1 MDWMKDLEQRIEFP
15 LDAITF
21 NQLPDLLEAFAYQ
34 LPFEN
39 TTVLEKRIRPF
50 SDERFIETFLTER
63 RGGVCYDLNGL
74 LHRVLQELNCPVRLV
89 QATVYDMKSDAWSAT
104 GPTHVAV
111 IWNETHLLDTGFGV
125 NLPLVPVPLN
135 GETVHSASG
144 SYRIIN
150 NDTLEMKRTGQ
161 AEFVTGYRFDRE
173 TFITTDDLSKMEQI
187 IQQSDASP
195 FNKGRLV
202 AMRTPRGQKTL
213 TERTLRIEE
222 ATTTE
227 LPVAGPAQFEMLY
240 NTHFLGRE
248 S

>member
-1 MDWMKDLEQRIEFP
+1 MNWMKDLARRIEFP
-15 LDAITF
+15 LETITF
-21 NQLPDLLEAFAYQ
+21 DQLPRLLEAFAYH

-39 TTVLEKRIRPF
+39 TTVLEKRVRPF
-50 SDERFIETFLTER
+50 NDDRFIETFLTEQ

-89 QATVYDMKSDAWSAT
+89 QATVYDQKSAAWSAT
-104 GPTHVAV
+104 GPTHVAI

-125 NLPLVPVPLN
+125 NLPLVPVPLS

-144 SYRIIN
+144 SYRISTE
-150 NDTLEMKRTGQ
+150 DVLEIQRTGQ
-161 AEFVTGYRFDRE
+161 VEFVTGYKFDRE
-173 TFITTDDLSKMEQI
+173 TAITTNDLSKMEQI

-202 AMRTPRGQKTL
+202 AMRTPSGQKTL
-213 TERTLRIEE
+213 TERTLRIEDT
-222 ATTTE
+222 TTTE

-240 NTHFLGRE
+240 QTHFLGQE
-248 S
+248 

>member
-1 MDWMKDLEQRIEFP
+1 MPWMKDLAQRIAYP
-15 LDAITF
+15 LETITF
-21 NQLPDLLEAFAYQ
+21 DQLPSLLEAFAYH

-39 TTVLEKRIRPF
+39 TTVLEKRMRPF
-50 SDERFIETFLTER
+50 TDARFIETFLTER

-74 LHRVLQELNCPVRLV
+74 LHRVLLELNCPVRLV
-89 QATVYDMKSDAWSAT
+89 QATVYDQKSEAWSAT
-104 GPTHVAV
+104 GPTHVAI

-144 SYRIIN
+144 SYRISKG
-150 NDTLEMKRTGQ
+150 DVLEMLRTGQ
-161 AEFVTGYRFDRE
+161 ADFATGYRFDRE
-173 TFITTDDLSKMEQI
+173 TAITTDDLSKMEQI

-202 AMRTPRGQKTL
+202 AMRTPSGQKTL
-213 TERTLRIEE
+213 TERTLRIEDT
-222 ATTTE
+222 TTTE

-240 NTHFLGRE
+240 NTHFLGQE
-248 S
+248 

>member
-1 MDWMKDLEQRIEFP
+1 MDWMKDLGQRLGFP
-15 LDAITF
+15 LETITF
-21 NQLPDLLEAFAYQ
+21 DQLPRLLEAFAYQ

-50 SDERFIETFLTER
+50 NDERFIETFLTER

-89 QATVYDMKSDAWSAT
+89 QATVYDQKSAAWSVT
-104 GPTHVAV
+104 GPTHVAI

-125 NLPLVPVPLN
+125 NLPLVPVPLS

-161 AEFVTGYRFDRE
+161 AEFVTGYKFDRE
-173 TFITTDDLSKMEQI
+173 TSINTDDLSKMEQI
-187 IQQSDASP
+187 IQQSEASP
-195 FNKGRLV
+195 FNKGRLI
-202 AMRTPRGQKTL
+202 AKRTPSGQKTL
-213 TERTLRIEE
+213 TERTLRIEDT
-222 ATTTE
+222 TTTE

-240 NTHFLGRE
+240 QSHFLGQE
-248 S
+248 